1 MAEQRRSKNAK
12 LLAAGAAACLILSGC
27 SPKQIDEERKQPAVI
42 VSRGAITASLNRYI
56 ESGSSEPFEQFSFT
70 GMFARYDLEDSLVVE
85 SLLNKG
91 PQGVDLSLD
100 TCTLP
105 APVID
110 EYGQRDFNGAT
121 SIELLDA
128 GDLSVSFGGARK
140 AVPTRTFP
148 DLLKVIVGVIY
159 TADETQGVAF
169 QPGEIYN
176 LHATGSDEIAQFD
189 TVLEA
194 PEDLGEIKVNGATL
208 DEETPLIDRGR
219 ELDIS
224 WEGDEYGDEV
234 VAVLSWIS
242 MGSPWSIVCR
252 LKDDGLFAVPAQIT
266 AGLPD
271 PINSSDEELT
281 LSRIRQVT
289 FRSNG
294 LSTGTFRFVI
304 STNFPVKF

>member
-1 MAEQRRSKNAK
+1 MAVKRRSAAVG
-12 LLAAGAAACLILSGC
+12 LWVAGAAACLLLTECAQKSADQEGKP
-27 SPKQIDEERKQPAVI
+27 SVI

-56 ESGSSEPFEQFSFT
+56 ESGSDEPFEQFSLT
-70 GMFARYDLEDSLVVE
+70 GMFARYDLEESLVVE
-85 SLLNKG
+85 SLLNTRT
-91 PQGVDLSLD
+91 PGVDLSLD
-100 TCTLP
+100 TCTLA

-110 EYGQRDFNGAT
+110 EYRQREIKVDT

-128 GDLSVSFGGARK
+128 GDLSVVYSGARK

-159 TADETQGVAF
+159 TADETQGVMF

-176 LHATGSDEIAQFD
+176 LHTTGSDDIAPFD

-208 DEETPLIDRGR
+208 DEETPLVERGK
-219 ELDIS
+219 ELEIT

-234 VAVLSWIS
+234 VAVMSWIS
-242 MGSPWSIVCR
+242 MGSPWSITCR
-252 LKDDGLFAVPAQIT
+252 LRDDGLFVMPPQIT
-266 AGLPD
+266 GGLPD
-271 PINSSDEELT
+271 SLTSSDEELT

-289 FRSNG
+289 FRSKG
-294 LSTGTFRFVI
+294 LSTGVFRFVI
-304 STNFPVKF
+304 STNFPVRF